1 LRTRKGDRRLVEEQT
16 VALIATC
23 TLISQRLQAA
33 KHASELDVTAVRS
46 YLMAAEALLIQLFIE
61 W

>member
-1 LRTRKGDRRLVEEQT
+1 MEEQT

-33 KHASELDVTAVRS
+33 KHVSEHDVVAVTC
-46 YLMAAEALLIQLFIE
+46 YLLSAEALLAQLFVAL
-61 W
+61 